1 MPKLNFKI
9 PHSQTREDA
18 RYRLKRF
25 SEGMKS
31 KFQGQVSHLEESWN
45 GDQLNFGFKALGM
58 RIVGEIAVND
68 TDLDVCCNLP
78 LTAMMFKGK
87 IESEVQKQLGRLMG

>member
-1 MPKLNFKI
+1 
-9 PHSQTREDA
+9 
-18 RYRLKRF
+18 
-25 SEGMKS
+25 MKS